1 MARGKADLS
10 NMAIRIFLHRVGI
23 AYDTARGYS
32 QFNASG
38 PQWAQVLQY
47 FDNKCC
53 YCNRPLEDKAMVQD
67 HLIPINK
74 NSLGLHAWGNVVP
87 ACAACN
93 SVKHDREWTDFLE
106 DICDPKDYLPVMK
119 RIKGFMQRYGYVQ
132 SKELGLI
139 AVNLYEDIGAVCMTL
154 IDLRYKQAQE
164 LIDSQVSAA
173 TPKEKNK

>member
-32 QFNASG
+32 PFKANG
-38 PQWAQVLQY
+38 PEWAQVLLY

-53 YCNRPLEDKAMVQD
+53 YCNRPLENKAIVQD

-74 NSLGLHAWGNVVP
+74 KSLGLHAWGNVVP

-106 DICDPKDYLPVMK
+106 EICDPKDYLPVMK
-119 RIKGFMQRYGYVQ
+119 RIKGFMQRYAYVQ

-164 LIDSQVSAA
+164 LIDSQVYAA
-173 TPKEKNK
+173 TTKEKNR